1 MIKDIMLRIRKSY
14 SLIDELTKKILQNDF
29 NNKNFRFIAR
39 GLTLIENQFQWDYSH
54 FNNSKNSI
62 VIGITGPGGSGKS
75 CLLDEIISRF
85 SYYYPEKKYA
95 ILSFDPTKR
104 KSGGALLGDR
114 IRMNSIY
121 KNNIFMRSVATR
133 ERNRSISSKA
143 SEMINFLKFM
153 DFDFIFIETAGIGQ
167 SDSSIVDY
175 VDFSIYVMTPEYGAS
190 TQLEKIDM
198 IDYADIIVINKFD
211 KTGSLDA
218 LRDVR
223 KQYRRSRSDFITLD
237 EELPIFGI
245 IASQYQDPATN
256 SLFEFLVDQLNKKFN
271 INLQKNF
278 SFPKIIQSTKNPI
291 IPENRIHYLREIKEI
306 IENYHKIT
314 KKNSELLSK
323 IYKINGT
330 IQYLKENNKI
340 EILSKLEKELE
351 TLKKQIQNEDLEKA
365 INWEQIK
372 EKYKQK
378 KFKIKIKEKEIIYD
392 LYEEPLSHLKIP
404 KIALPN
410 YKDCREIYEFL
421 RKENLPGEFPYT
433 AGIFHFKRT
442 DEDPTRMFAGEGTPI
457 RTNKRF
463 HYLCKDLNYSRLSTA
478 FDSVTLY
485 GEDPDYRPYFYGK
498 IGNAGVSIS
507 TLDDMKK
514 LYAGFDLCDP
524 NTSVSMTINGP
535 APILLAMFFNT
546 AIDQQIEKYLL
557 QIGESHKLKK
567 HNFLVNLNLPHY
579 KRAIRVNEQLFGYG
593 TIGTRGDQLVD
604 KETYDK
610 IKKDTLKKIRGTV
623 QADILKEDQ
632 AQNTCIFSIEF
643 ALRMMGDIQEYY
655 IQNQIKNHYS
665 VSISGYHIAEAGANP
680 ITQLAFTL
688 ANGFTYVEYYLSRGM
703 KIDDFA
709 PNLSFFFSNGL
720 DPEYSVIGRV
730 ARRIWAIAMKYLYK
744 ANEKS
749 QKLKY
754 HIQTSGRSLH
764 LMEINFNDI
773 RTTLQALMAI
783 YDRCNSLHTNSYD
796 EAITTPSEES
806 VRRAM
811 AIQLIINKELG
822 LNKNDNPLQGS
833 FIIEELTDLLEE
845 AEAVLKN
852 LKNSQK
858 EEVF

>member
-143 SEMINFLKFM
+143 LEMINFLKFM

-175 VDFSIYVMTPEYGAS
+175 VDFSIYVTTPEYGAS

-314 KKNSELLSK
+314 KK
-323 IYKINGT
+323 
-330 IQYLKENNKI
+330 
-340 EILSKLEKELE
+340 
-351 TLKKQIQNEDLEKA
+351 IQN
-365 INWEQIK
+365 
-372 EKYKQK
+372 Y
-378 KFKIKIKEKEIIYD
+378 
-392 LYEEPLSHLKIP
+392 
-404 KIALPN
+404 
-410 YKDCREIYEFL
+410 
-421 RKENLPGEFPYT
+421 
-433 AGIFHFKRT
+433 
-442 DEDPTRMFAGEGTPI
+442 
-457 RTNKRF
+457 
-463 HYLCKDLNYSRLSTA
+463 
-478 FDSVTLY
+478 
-485 GEDPDYRPYFYGK
+485 
-498 IGNAGVSIS
+498 
-507 TLDDMKK
+507 
-514 LYAGFDLCDP
+514 
-524 NTSVSMTINGP
+524 
-535 APILLAMFFNT
+535 
-546 AIDQQIEKYLL
+546 
-557 QIGESHKLKK
+557 
-567 HNFLVNLNLPHY
+567 
-579 KRAIRVNEQLFGYG
+579 
-593 TIGTRGDQLVD
+593 
-604 KETYDK
+604 
-610 IKKDTLKKIRGTV
+610 
-623 QADILKEDQ
+623 
-632 AQNTCIFSIEF
+632 
-643 ALRMMGDIQEYY
+643 
-655 IQNQIKNHYS
+655 
-665 VSISGYHIAEAGANP
+665 
-680 ITQLAFTL
+680 
-688 ANGFTYVEYYLSRGM
+688 
-703 KIDDFA
+703 
-709 PNLSFFFSNGL
+709 
-720 DPEYSVIGRV
+720 
-730 ARRIWAIAMKYLYK
+730 
-744 ANEKS
+744 
-749 QKLKY
+749 
-754 HIQTSGRSLH
+754 
-764 LMEINFNDI
+764 
-773 RTTLQALMAI
+773 
-783 YDRCNSLHTNSYD
+783 
-796 EAITTPSEES
+796 
-806 VRRAM
+806 
-811 AIQLIINKELG
+811 
-822 LNKNDNPLQGS
+822 
-833 FIIEELTDLLEE
+833 
-845 AEAVLKN
+845 
-852 LKNSQK
+852 
-858 EEVF
+858 